1 MLAHYITW
9 LFVMIGLVA
18 LEASTMTLTC
28 IWFAVGAFCAFV
40 VSFFHTAFLT
50 QLFVFAIVSGVALVL
65 VKPVVKE
72 KMLTRRTATNAD
84 RILGQTAVVTED
96 IDNDLAQGKVT
107 VKGQVWTA
115 RSADDGTAIPKGS
128 RVKVKEISGVK
139 LIVEKTEETKECT
152 L

>member
-40 VSFFHTAFLT
+40 TSFFHTAFLT

-72 KMLTRRTATNAD
+72 KMMTRRTATNAD
-84 RILGQTAVVTED
+84 RILSQTAVVTEE
-96 IDNDLAQGKVT
+96 INNDLAMGQVS
-107 VKGQVWTA
+107 VKGQIWTA
-115 RSADDGTAIPKGS
+115 RSFEDSVVIPKGA
-128 RVKVKEISGVK
+128 RVKVREISGVK

>member
-28 IWFAVGAFCAFV
+28 IWFAVGGFCAFV

-65 VKPVVKE
+65 IKPIVKE
-72 KMLTRRTATNAD
+72 RMMTRRTATNAD
-84 RILGQTAVVTED
+84 RILAQTAVVTEE
-96 IDNDLAQGKVT
+96 INNDLAQGQVS

-115 RSADDGTAIPKGS
+115 RSADDSVIAKGE
-128 RVKVKEISGVK
+128 RVKVKEIAGVK